1 MSVSDISFC
10 VVYANSRKL
19 AVFKSVHILTVW
31 FTLFGFLKYMTII
44 VVRSY
49 IRPTKATF
57 KESPLYVSARE
68 NFYLFCRRHV

>member
-1 MSVSDISFC
+1 
-10 VVYANSRKL
+10 
-19 AVFKSVHILTVW
+19 
-31 FTLFGFLKYMTII
+31 MTII